1 MGITLDRLGKRER
14 ALLLA
19 MLLVLGG
26 VAVDGLLVRPMARR
40 LAVLD
45 AGIQAEESRLA
56 YQDRVLESREAVRK
70 RYEAA
75 RGLVGVASSP
85 AAAIDDLKGEIDELA
100 RRHNIVLQ
108 AMDHRESKTDGASQE
123 FWVEIGKCE
132 AGVSDMVG
140 LLCALR
146 DSPGLLRVDRL
157 TLGPAGSVDRVKGS
171 MLISKVMLL
180 AEP

>member
-14 ALLLA
+14 VLLLV
-19 MLLVLGG
+19 MLLVFAG
-26 VAVDGLLVRPMARR
+26 VAVDWLLVRPMARR

-45 AGIQAEESRLA
+45 AGIRAEESRLA
-56 YQDRVLESREAVRK
+56 YQDRVLEAREAVRL
-70 RYEAA
+70 RYDAA
-75 RGLVGVASSP
+75 RGLVGVAASQ
-85 AAAIDDLKGEIDELA
+85 AAAIDDLKGEIDDLA

-108 AMDHRESKTDGASQE
+108 AMDHRESKPEGASQE

-132 AGVSDMVG
+132 AAVGDMVG
-140 LLCALR
+140 FLCALR

-157 TLGPAGSVDRVKGS
+157 TLGSAGSTDRVKGS
-171 MLISKVMLL
+171 MLISKMMLL